1 MAPRRSHRVDGWQAA
16 RTTAAVAMT
25 DDLEPQWIDDDA
37 GVAQLVA
44 TLRSEPAYGLDTEF
58 VAERSY
64 WPQLC
69 LVQLSWEGGVALIDP
84 LACDVHA
91 LGELLRAPGT
101 MVTHAGVGDLPILE
115 RACGARPTE
124 LFDTQIAAGFVG
136 LGSPSLVSLV
146 SMLLGVRLSKQQ
158 QLTEWTR
165 RPLSPAARRYA
176 AADVAHL
183 LALTA
188 ELRARL
194 SELGREAWAAAEC
207 EVLRTLPTR
216 EPEPETAW
224 WRIKGSRNL
233 RGQHAQVAQSV
244 AAWRELRAR
253 EVDRPVRFV
262 LSDLVLAGIA
272 ARPPRNAQ
280 ELREL
285 RGAESLPK
293 SITGAVL
300 DAIEAGQTMS
310 RDELRLPPKHHDDAA
325 LDAAVA
331 LLAAWASQVAE
342 VEKIEPRLLATRDDV
357 RAMVNGR
364 PSRLDDGW
372 RAEMVGARIRELVTG
387 QAVLRLVDGGR
398 RVRLE
403 SGAAEAPGSAGVGED
418 GGS

>member
-1 MAPRRSHRVDGWQAA
+1 MSEV
-16 RTTAAVAMT
+16 
-25 DDLEPQWIDDDA
+25 EPQWIDDDRDLA
-37 GVAQLVA
+37 RLVDA
-44 TLRSEPAYGLDTEF
+44 LRSEPVYGLDTEF

-69 LVQLSWEGGVALIDP
+69 LVQLSWADGVALIDP
-84 LACDVHA
+84 LACDVRA
-91 LGELLRAPGT
+91 LGDLLRTPAT
-101 MVTHAGVGDLPILE
+101 MVTHAGIGDLPILE

-124 LFDTQIAAGFVG
+124 LFDTQVAAGFVG
-136 LGSPSLVSLV
+136 LGTPSLVALV
-146 SMLLGVRLSKQQ
+146 SVLLDIRLSKQQ
-158 QLTEWTR
+158 QLTEWSR
-165 RPLSPAARRYA
+165 RPLSAAAQRYA

-183 LALTA
+183 LSLTA
-188 ELRARL
+188 ALRARL
-194 SELGREAWAAAEC
+194 AEAGREAWAAAEC
-207 EVLRTLPTR
+207 EVVRTLPTR
-216 EPEPETAW
+216 DPDPDTAW

-233 RGQHAQVAQSV
+233 RGEHAQVAQSV

-280 ELREL
+280 ELRDL

-293 SITGAVL
+293 HVIGSVLEAV
-300 DAIEAGQTMS
+300 AAGRAMS
-310 RDELRLPPKHHDDAA
+310 RDQLRLPPKHHDDAA

-331 LLAAWASQVAE
+331 LLAAWVAQVAE
-342 VEKIEPRLLATRDDV
+342 VEKIDPRLLGTREDV

-364 PSRLDDGW
+364 PSRLGEGW
-372 RAEMVGARIRELVTG
+372 RAEMVGARIRDLVSG

-403 SGAAEAPGSAGVGED
+403 SPPGSPDQGGAGED
-418 GGS
+418 GRS